1 MALGPLSRLTVPQGR
16 LAARRDTREA
26 DHAPPLLTKQLLP
39 VLITSSLPT
48 HPHQTHLIAG
58 RAARLGR
65 LRMVSTAVELAVL
78 VEVDQVD
85 EQLLADGAGKAG
97 GVPDPL
103 GARARSCHADVSA
116 EDRVSALQDKLLEV
130 KKWCDGICDFSRLT
144 DSQDAGLARVT
155 GICLTVPRPRASLF
169 L

>member
-1 MALGPLSRLTVPQGR
+1 
-16 LAARRDTREA
+16 
-26 DHAPPLLTKQLLP
+26 
-39 VLITSSLPT
+39 
-48 HPHQTHLIAG
+48 
-58 RAARLGR
+58 
-65 LRMVSTAVELAVL
+65 MVSTAVELAVL

-103 GARARSCHADVSA
+103 GSRARGCHADVSA
-116 EDRVSALQDKLLEV
+116 KDRVSALQDKLLEV